1 MLIIESFFYYLSII
15 DEFFWGHIGFSL
27 VLLLGIYFTI
37 KSRFFQFRTLANLTQ
52 TIRELY
58 RSSEGDGTS
67 SSKNQGVHPLRLY
80 FASVGGMIGLGNVVA
95 VITALLLGGPGSLF
109 WLWLASI
116 FGMLIKY
123 SEIYLGVKFRVKN
136 DRGGYD
142 GGPMYYL
149 AQAFKPRY
157 IPYVSAIL
165 LCIYGVEVYQ
175 FLIITDTMVY
185 TFDLSRE
192 LIIAGLICLIL
203 YTALG
208 GVNRLAS
215 VCVVLMPAFMI
226 LYVLMCLWVIGAN
239 ITLLPEVLS
248 TIVYS
253 AFTGH
258 AAVGGFA
265 GSTMVLAA
273 QNGIARAV
281 YSGDIGIGYDA
292 TLQSETSSLHPER
305 QARMAILALTTDS
318 LVCTMSM
325 LVVLITGLWHS
336 SPNLL
341 ASEFVA
347 TALSQY
353 FPHMNYFMAV
363 FFFLAGFTTI
373 IAFFAVGMKC
383 SRFLSERWG
392 EKIYMLYAIFAF
404 SFFSFFDQSKVM
416 LIMSVSGGLLML
428 LNLSGIVRLRKHIE
442 FK

>member
-1 MLIIESFFYYLSII
+1 MSVIDSFFSHLSII
-15 DEFFWGHIGFSL
+15 DDLFWSHIGFSL
-27 VLLLGIYFTI
+27 VVLLGLYFTI
-37 KSRFFQFRTLANLTQ
+37 KTRFFQFRTLGKLGQ
-52 TIRELY
+52 TIRDLQTP
-58 RSSEGDGTS
+58 SEGEGDH
-67 SSKNQGVHPLRLY
+67 GVNPLRLY

-95 VITALLLGGPGSLF
+95 VITALLIGGPGALF
-109 WLWLASI
+109 WLWMASI

-149 AQAFKPRY
+149 AQAFKPRF
-157 IPYVSAIL
+157 IPYISAVL

-175 FLIITDTMVY
+175 FLIITDTMVS

-192 LIIAGLICLIL
+192 LTIAFLICLIL
-203 YTALG
+203 YTVLG
-208 GVNRLAS
+208 GVNRIAT
-215 VCVVLMPAFMI
+215 VCVVLMPAFMVGYI
-226 LYVLMCLWVIGAN
+226 AMCLWVIGSN
-239 ITLLPEVLS
+239 YTLIPDVLY
-248 TIVYS
+248 TIFHS

-281 YSGDIGIGYDA
+281 YSGDIGIGYDS
-292 TLQSETSSLHPER
+292 TLQSETRTSHPER
-305 QARMAILALTTDS
+305 QARMAIFALATDTT
-318 LVCTMSM
+318 VCTMSM
-325 LVVLITGLWHS
+325 VVVLITGLWHS
-336 SPNLL
+336 SPDLV

-353 FPHMNYFMAV
+353 FPHMNYFMAL

-383 SRFLSERWG
+383 SRFLSEKWG
-392 EKIYMLYAIFAF
+392 EHIYMVYAIFAF
-404 SFFSFFDQSKVM
+404 TCFSFCDQRKVI
-416 LIMSVSGGLLML
+416 LIMSVSGGMLMMM
-428 LNLSGIVRLRKHIE
+428 NLAAIIKLRHHIE